1 MKMLGVVPE
10 TCFKNDELEM
20 DIAKDEQTMN
30 SNATKTTVTSIKE
43 ILPTKVICPFREIK
57 SMKFP
62 A

>member
-10 TCFKNDELEM
+10 TCVKN
-20 DIAKDEQTMN
+20 DEQTMN

-43 ILPTKVICPFREIK
+43 ILPTKVICPFREVK